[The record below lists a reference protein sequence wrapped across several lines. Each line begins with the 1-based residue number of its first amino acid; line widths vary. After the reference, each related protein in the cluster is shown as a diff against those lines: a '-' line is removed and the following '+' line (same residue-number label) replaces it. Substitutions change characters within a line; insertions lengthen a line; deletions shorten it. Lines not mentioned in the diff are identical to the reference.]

1 MKRVLSVLLAA
12 VLCVGM
18 LTGCGNTNSGS
29 KEKEEQDAVENR
41 KMLAR
46 MCMI

>member
-18 LTGCGNTNSGS
+18 LTGCG
-29 KEKEEQDAVENR
+29 EKKDAGEVESVVLMNLQIFLY
-41 KMLAR
+41 KLK
-46 MCMI
+46 I

>member
-18 LTGCGNTNSGS
+18 LTGCGEKKDAGEVES
-29 KEKEEQDAVENR
+29 KKEEESE
-41 KMLAR
+41 
-46 MCMI
+46 IE